1 VLAHERFIKNNP
13 VLVYCHGGGIAVM
26 AEKIQASLAFTNVTI
41 IGGIQHY
48 QLCY

>member
-1 VLAHERFIKNNP
+1 MKYNP

-26 AEKIQASLAFTNVTI
+26 AEKILASLAFTNVAI

-48 QLCY
+48 QLCC